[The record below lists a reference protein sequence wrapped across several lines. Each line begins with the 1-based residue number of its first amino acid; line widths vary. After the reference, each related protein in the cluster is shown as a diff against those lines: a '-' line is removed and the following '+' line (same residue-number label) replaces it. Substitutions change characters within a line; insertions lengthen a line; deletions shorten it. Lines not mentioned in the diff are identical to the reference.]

1 MPAALPDRIS
11 NTLPI
16 VDAARAARMRARL
29 DPAALEAWGGQAG
42 FLDAVFAAAPYL
54 GRLASRRPHT
64 LRRLAVEAPETILAE
79 ANAAARGAGS
89 GPDTAPAILRQT
101 KADMHLVTALADLA
115 GAFSLEDT
123 VNAVS
128 DFADAAVRAAL
139 EAAARASGLAVEDPD
154 NPAPGLFVL
163 TLGKHGQRSLNYSS
177 DIDPVV
183 FWEPE
188 HTDLTAVPDP
198 AKTYARLTRKMSAV
212 LQDVTEEGYVFR
224 VDLRLRPDPAS
235 TPAAVN
241 AEMARQYFEAVG
253 QNWERAAY
261 AKARV
266 CAGDR
271 SRGEAFLKD
280 LEPFIWRRT
289 LDFVAVEDIRGIARQ
304 IQAVGNRSRIAAP
317 GHDLK
322 LGRGGIREIE
332 FFAQVLQ
339 MVFGGRR
346 RSLRVASTL
355 QALCALAKEK
365 LISAED
371 AEALSAAYRRLRA
384 LEHRVQMLEDEQSQ
398 TIPADDGA
406 RRQIAALEGQTDLA
420 VFDRAL
426 ETLLR
431 DVHERFASQFD
442 DGESLATR
450 AGSLVLTGVEP
461 TPDTLNTLTE
471 LGFSDP
477 QRVWTR
483 LAGWAAGK
491 ARAAR
496 TERARALFSRFAP
509 RLVEG
514 LADTGDPDA
523 AFTRFSTFFEGLP
536 VGVQPL
542 SLLVNQPGLARE
554 LLAILG
560 LAPRLAEALA
570 RRPALMDAML
580 DASFAAPIRDDAPD
594 RYAER
599 FGVIDDKRFEDALN
613 AARRLAGEERLRI
626 GAQLLMA
633 RARAG
638 EAGRAFA
645 ALADAAVQAMAAAAE
660 QEVARRHGPAPG
672 RWAVLGL
679 GKLGGR
685 ELSADS
691 DLDLIVIYDAE
702 AGPSQGPK
710 PIGPEAWF
718 VRFTQRL
725 VAALSAPTE
734 EGALYEVDMA
744 LRPSGSAGPIAVR
757 LSRFEAYYASEEAWT
772 WERMALTRGR
782 VIAADGLAE
791 ETQAALAKALS
802 DAGEPAQLAAD
813 ALDMRKRLLRDK
825 PARSPWDLKLR
836 GGGLIE
842 IEFIAQ
848 VAQLQR
854 GAQFSPH
861 TDEAIERLAAAG
873 ALAGD
878 EARALLRAHE
888 DYAAL
893 TQLIRAAHGS
903 GFDPEHASA
912 PFGARLAAA
921 CGAADLEAVAER
933 IEHHAQ
939 TVRALF
945 ERHIGPLAE

>member
-1 MPAALPDRIS
+1 MPAALLARIC
-11 NTLPI
+11 TKLPI
-16 VDAARAARMRARL
+16 VDAARAARTRARI
-29 DPAALEAWGGQAG
+29 DAEALEAWSAQAG
-42 FLDAVFAAAPYL
+42 FLDTVFAAAPYL
-54 GRLASRRPHT
+54 GRLAMRRPET
-64 LRRLAVEAPETILAE
+64 LRRLAEEAAEPVLAD
-79 ANAAARGAGS
+79 AVARARCAGADPDSAMAA
-89 GPDTAPAILRQT
+89 LRQA
-101 KADMHLVTALADLA
+101 KADMHLAAALADLA
-115 GAFSLEDT
+115 GVFTLEDT

-183 FWEPE
+183 LWEPE
-188 HTDLTAVPDP
+188 HADHAAVSDP
-198 AKTYARLTRKMSAV
+198 ANTYARLTRKMSAF
-212 LQDVTEEGYVFR
+212 LQDVTEDGYVFR
-224 VDLRLRPDPAS
+224 VDLRLRPDPSS
-235 TPAAVN
+235 TPAAVS

-271 SRGEAFLKD
+271 ALGEAFLKD

-304 IQAVGNRSRIAAP
+304 IQAVGNRARIAAP

-355 QALCALAKEK
+355 QALPALAQEG
-365 LISAED
+365 LIDADD
-371 AEALSAAYRRLRA
+371 AEALSCAYRRLRA

-398 TIPADDGA
+398 TVPVDPDT
-406 RRQIAALEGQTDLA
+406 RRRLAALDGQSDLA
-420 VFDRAL
+420 LFDQQL
-426 ETLLR
+426 EALLR
-431 DVHERFASQFD
+431 DVHERFARQFD

-461 TPDTLNTLTE
+461 MPDTLNTLTT

-477 QRVWTR
+477 ERVWTR

-536 VGVQPL
+536 AGVQPL
-542 SLLVNQPGLARE
+542 SLLANQPDLARE

-594 RYAER
+594 RHAER
-599 FGVIDDKRFEDALN
+599 FSGLEDMEFEDALN
-613 AARRLAGEERLRI
+613 AARRAAAEERLRI
-626 GAQLLMA
+626 GSQLLMG

-645 ALADAAVQAMAAAAE
+645 ALADAAVHAMAAAAAR
-660 QEVARRHGPAPG
+660 EVARRHGPAPG

-691 DLDLIVIYDAE
+691 DLDVVVIYDPDVDE
-702 AGPSQGPK
+702 SNGPK
-710 PIGPEAWF
+710 PIGAEAWF

-725 VAALSAPTE
+725 VATLSAPTE
-734 EGALYEVDMA
+734 EGPLYEVDMA

-782 VIAADGLAE
+782 VITADGLAE
-791 ETQAALAKALS
+791 ETGAALAAALS
-802 DAGEPAQLAAD
+802 DAGAPAQLTAD

-836 GGGLIE
+836 DGGLIE

-848 VAQLQR
+848 IAQLQG
-854 GAQFSPH
+854 GAQLSPH
-861 TDEAIERLAAAG
+861 TDEAIKRLTAAG
-873 ALAGD
+873 ALPRD
-878 EARALLRAHE
+878 EAQALLRAHE

-903 GFDPEHASA
+903 GFDPQHASA
-912 PFGARLAAA
+912 PFSARLAAA
-921 CGAADLEAVAER
+921 CGAPDLMAVAER
-933 IEHHAQ
+933 VEQHAGA
-939 TVRALF
+939 VRALF

>member
-1 MPAALPDRIS
+1 MPAALPARIS
-11 NTLPI
+11 TTLPI
-16 VDAARAARMRARL
+16 VDAARASRTRARL
-29 DPAALEAWGGQAG
+29 EPAALQAWGVQAG

-54 GRLASRRPHT
+54 GRLALKRPNT
-64 LRRLAVEAPETILAE
+64 LRRLAVEAPEIILAE
-79 ANAAARGAGS
+79 ANAQARGAGS
-89 GPDTAPAILRQT
+89 DPDTCMAALREA
-101 KADMHLVTALADLA
+101 KADMHLATALADLA

-123 VNAVS
+123 VCAVS

-154 NPAPGLFVL
+154 NPAPGLFIL

-183 FWEPE
+183 LWEPE
-188 HTDLTAVPDP
+188 HTDWAALPDP
-198 AKTYARLTRKMSAV
+198 AKTYARLTRKMSAF
-212 LQDVTEEGYVFR
+212 LQDVTEDGYVFR
-224 VDLRLRPDPAS
+224 VDLRLRPDPGS
-235 TPAAVN
+235 TPAAVS

-271 SRGEAFLKD
+271 ALGEAFLKD
-280 LEPFIWRRT
+280 LDPFIWRRT

-304 IQAVGNRSRIAAP
+304 IQAVGNRARIAAP

-322 LGRGGIREIE
+322 LGCGGIREIE

-355 QALCALAKEK
+355 KALPALSEEQ
-365 LISAED
+365 LIGVDD
-371 AEALSAAYRRLRA
+371 AEALSIAYRRLRA

-398 TIPADDGA
+398 TVPADDA
-406 RRQIAALEGQTDLA
+406 TRRRLAALDGETDLA
-420 VFDRAL
+420 AFDQQL
-426 ETLLR
+426 EALLR
-431 DVHERFASQFD
+431 DVHQRFASQFS

-461 TPDTLNTLTE
+461 MPDTLATLSK

-536 VGVQPL
+536 IGVQPL
-542 SLLVNQPGLARE
+542 SLLVNQPALARE
-554 LLAILG
+554 LLAVLG

-570 RRPALMDAML
+570 RRPALMDVML
-580 DASFAAPIRDDAPD
+580 DASFAAPIREDAPE

-599 FGVIDDKRFEDALN
+599 FAGLDALEFEDALN
-613 AARRLAGEERLRI
+613 AARRAAAEERLRI
-626 GAQLLMA
+626 GTQLLMG

-645 ALADAAVQAMAAAAE
+645 ALADAAVQSMAAAAAR
-660 QEVARRHGPAPG
+660 EVARRHGPAPG

-691 DLDLIVIYDAE
+691 DLDVVVIYDPDTE
-702 AGPSQGPK
+702 ESGGPK
-710 PIGPEAWF
+710 PIAAEAWF

-734 EGALYEVDMA
+734 EGALYDVDMA

-757 LSRFEAYYASEEAWT
+757 LSRFEAYYAGEEAWT

-791 ETQAALAKALS
+791 ETEAALAQALS

-825 PARSPWDLKLR
+825 PARLPWDLKLR
-836 GGGLIE
+836 DGGLIE

-854 GAQFSPH
+854 GGRLSPR
-861 TDEAIERLAAAG
+861 TDDAIKRLAEAG
-873 ALAGD
+873 ALSGD
-878 EARALLRAHE
+878 DAQTLLNAHE
-888 DYAAL
+888 DYASL

-912 PFGARLAAA
+912 PFGRRLSAA
-921 CGAADLEAVAER
+921 CGAPDLETVAAR

-939 TVRALF
+939 VVRALF
-945 ERHIGPLAE
+945 ERHIGPLTE